1 MFFRRPMAHFILS
14 IRLINSTI
22 AVPNKTTAFIEITNG
37 NIMHHKKYEGF
48 PALYFVPYMLT
59 TNSDTPGFPIQSR
72 HQR

>member
-48 PALYFVPYMLT
+48 L
-59 TNSDTPGFPIQSR
+59 SEI
-72 HQR
+72 